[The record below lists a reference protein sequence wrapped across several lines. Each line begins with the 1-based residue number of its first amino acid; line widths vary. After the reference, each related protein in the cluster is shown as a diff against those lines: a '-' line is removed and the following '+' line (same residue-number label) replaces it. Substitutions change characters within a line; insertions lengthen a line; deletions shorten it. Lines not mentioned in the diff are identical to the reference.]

1 MRVLHP
7 CGVGTHIEVNINERL
22 MEEGLSYRERAIAA
36 RREFAAHSTT
46 IGISEEFIDRL
57 VETFYGR
64 IRADAVLGPIFEKAI
79 RDRWST
85 HLAKMKEFWSSIAFV
100 NGRYSGKPMQAHA
113 KLLPELQPSH
123 FGIWLRLFR
132 ETVEASAPTPEAA
145 AFFISRSERI
155 AESLQLGLF
164 YRPDQAAPKC

>member
-1 MRVLHP
+1 
-7 CGVGTHIEVNINERL
+7 
-22 MEEGLSYRERAIAA
+22 MEEGPSFSERALAA
-36 RREFAAHSTT
+36 RREFAAHSAT
-46 IGISEEFIDRL
+46 IGISEEFIGRL

-64 IRADAVLGPIFEKAI
+64 IRADVVLGPIFETAI
-79 RDRWST
+79 QDRWPT

-113 KLLPELQPSH
+113 KLLPELQPWH
-123 FGIWLRLFR
+123 FEIWLRLFR
-132 ETVEASAPTPEAA
+132 ETVDEIAPTPEAA

-164 YRPDQAAPKC
+164 YRPDQLAPKS